1 MTQYVNS
8 VTLEV
13 DGKDVSDFK
22 SVTIGETEIHRQ
34 VKAMNKTG
42 HAKVTRRH
50 TLNVEYLVPVEEP
63 EVVWEDVANARV
75 SVVYE
80 NGSRKTFTGVH
91 VLKVGEEKIDAE
103 NDVTKTIELGA
114 EGMVVE

>member
-8 VTLEV
+8 VTLDV
-13 DGKDVSDFK
+13 NGKDVSNFK
-22 SVTIGETEIHRQ
+22 SITIGETEIFRQ

-42 HAKVTRRH
+42 HAKVTARH
-50 TLNVEYLVPVEEP
+50 SLSVEYLVPVEDP
-63 EVVWEDVANARV
+63 EVKWSEVADARV

-80 NGSRKTFTGVH
+80 NGKRKTFTGVY
-91 VLKVGEEKIDAE
+91 VLKVGEEKIDSE
-103 NDVTKTIELGA
+103 NDVTKTIELSA

>member
-13 DGKDVSDFK
+13 AGKEVTDFK
-22 SVTIGETEIHRQ
+22 SVTISEVEIHRQ

-42 HAKVTRRH
+42 HARVTQRH
-50 TLNVEYLVPVEEP
+50 GLSVEYLVPLSDP
-63 EVVWEDVANARV
+63 EVDWEDVADARV

-80 NGSRKTFTGVH
+80 NGKRKTYTGVY
-91 VLKVGEEKIDAE
+91 VLKVGEEKIDQD

-114 EGMVVE
+114 EGMVKE